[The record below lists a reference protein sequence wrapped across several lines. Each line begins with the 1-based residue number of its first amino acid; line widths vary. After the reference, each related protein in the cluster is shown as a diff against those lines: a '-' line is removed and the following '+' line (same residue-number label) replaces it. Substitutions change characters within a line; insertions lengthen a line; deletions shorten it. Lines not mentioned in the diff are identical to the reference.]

1 MRLKTKVSTDATAT
15 LSIGAPMVLLLEVLL
30 VVSCV
35 SRGTLALFVLPL
47 CVLLSYPLL
56 VWLHVLHVN
65 NEASKKRCTC
75 RLHVVVTCRMENSSH
90 VLKPN

>member
-35 SRGTLALFVLPL
+35 SCVSCVSRGTLALFVLPL
-47 CVLLSYPLL
+47 CVLLSYRLL

-65 NEASKKRCTC
+65 NEANKKRCTC
-75 RLHVVVTCRMENSSH
+75 RLHVVVTCRME
-90 VLKPN
+90 K